1 LKIYLP
7 PKSIDSYTSYCDVEE
22 LRNLAKPL
30 KGLRICYINAT
41 PWGGGVAE
49 MLRSEVPLMRS
60 LGLDVDWQVI
70 KGTSSFFKCTKNL
83 HNALQGEDI
92 NITQR
97 QRKTYRA
104 VIEKNLA
111 ELDFDYDVFMIQ
123 DPQPMAIPYYG
134 GTLNRKW
141 IWRGHLQLDKPH
153 PKALHFIKRFLSCY
167 DAVIFT
173 ANDFRL
179 AGVKTSY
186 VITPAI
192 DPLIT
197 KNRILSRRACREIVR
212 NLGVGITKPLLVQVT
227 RLDKVKGI
235 DDTIKIVRKI
245 REELDMEYV
254 LVGNTASDDPEGV
267 SVFEEL
273 IKVEDITFFP
283 FFEGD
288 NSFFVNVFQTAADV
302 VIQKSKKEGFGL
314 VITEAAFK
322 SRPVITSRV
331 GGIPLQIKN
340 EFCFAESNDDAVSKI
355 IELFTHPNRADEL
368 GQELQSFVKDKFLIT
383 NMLAKE
389 MKVIGEVV

>member
-7 PKSIDSYTSYCDVEE
+7 PKSISNYSPYCDIED
-22 LRNLAKPL
+22 LKSLAKPL
-30 KGLRICYINAT
+30 KGLKICYINAT

-70 KGTSSFFKCTKNL
+70 RGTSSFFKCTKNL

-97 QRKTYRA
+97 QRNTYRA

-134 GTLNRKW
+134 GTLNKKW
-141 IWRGHLQLDKPH
+141 IWRGHLQLDNPH
-153 PKALHFIKRFLSCY
+153 PKALRFIKRFLNCY
-167 DAVIFT
+167 NAAIFT
-173 ANDFRL
+173 ADDFKL
-179 AGVKTSY
+179 VKDSY

-197 KNRILSRRACREIVR
+197 KNRILSREACREIVKD
-212 NLGVGITKPLLVQVT
+212 LGVDITKPLLVQIT

-235 DDTIKIVRKI
+235 DDTIEIVRKI

-273 IKVEDITFFP
+273 IKVKDITFFP

-302 VIQKSKKEGFGL
+302 VIQKSRKEGFGL

-322 SRPVITSRV
+322 ARPIITSRV

-340 EFCFAESNDDAVSKI
+340 EFCFAESNDDAVNKI
-355 IELFTHPNRADEL
+355 IELFNNPYRANEL
-368 GQELQSFVKDKFLIT
+368 GQELQSFVKDRFLIT
-383 NMLAKE
+383 SMLAEE
-389 MKVIGEVV
+389 MRVIGKVI

>member
-7 PKSIDSYTSYCDVEE
+7 PKNIDDYSSYCDVED
-22 LRNLAKPL
+22 LKNLAKPL
-30 KGLRICYINAT
+30 KGLKICYINAT

-70 KGTSSFFKCTKNL
+70 RGTSSFFKCTKNL

-97 QRKTYRA
+97 QRKIYRA

-134 GTLNRKW
+134 GTLNKKW
-141 IWRGHLQLDKPH
+141 IWRGHLQLANPH
-153 PKALHFIKRFLSCY
+153 PKALRFIKRFLNRY
-167 DAVIFT
+167 NAAIFT
-173 ANDFRL
+173 ADNFKL
-179 AGVKTSY
+179 VKDSY

-197 KNRILSRRACREIVR
+197 KNRILSRKACREIVR
-212 NLGVGITKPLLVQVT
+212 NLGVDITKPLLVQVT

-235 DDTIKIVRKI
+235 DDTIEIVRKI

-273 IKVEDITFFP
+273 IKVKDITFFP

-302 VIQKSKKEGFGL
+302 VIQKSRKEGFGL

-322 SRPVITSRV
+322 ARPIIASRV

-340 EFCFAESNDDAVSKI
+340 EFCFAESNGDAVNKI
-355 IELFTHPNRADEL
+355 VELFTNPYRADEL
-368 GQELQSFVKDKFLIT
+368 GRELQSFVKDKFLIT
-383 NMLAKE
+383 NMLAEE
-389 MKVIGEVV
+389 MKVIRKVI